1 MTLFPAKTVSRKEGL
16 RAKARDDF
24 EVFCHC
30 RMPEL
35 RDISMIECSKC
46 EQWFHCACEDVPQEA
61 LDCSSME
68 WFCKNC
74 IATY

>member
-35 RDISMIECSKC
+35 RDISMIECSN
-46 EQWFHCACEDVPQEA
+46 V
-61 LDCSSME
+61 SSGFTVLVKMCHKRH
-68 WFCKNC
+68 WT
-74 IATY
+74 A